1 MSRFHQ
7 YYSDH
12 LVAIH
17 NGLRRELK
25 SLLQTVPNATQ
36 PTAVKNSMRSVL
48 QFCRHLQ
55 GHHDLEEAVI
65 FPAFAAVT
73 NISHW
78 SHSHK
83 ELDHTLDVIRK
94 LAQEGIDQNGLEFDA
109 QKATLFEQLENLS
122 DIVLPHLR
130 DEEDLSKPEE
140 TIKLWPTERDMRRAF
155 PWMG

>member
-12 LVAIH
+12 LIAIH

-25 SLLQTVPNATQ
+25 SCLHTLPNTTQ
-36 PTAVKNSMRSVL
+36 PAALKNSLRNIL

-73 NISHW
+73 DISHW

-83 ELDHTLDVIRK
+83 ELDHTLDTIRK
-94 LAQEGIDQNGLEFDA
+94 LAQQGIDQNGLEFSG
-109 QKATLFEQLENLS
+109 QKQTLVDELEKLS

-140 TIKLWPTERDMRRAF
+140 TVKLWPSEREMRRAF